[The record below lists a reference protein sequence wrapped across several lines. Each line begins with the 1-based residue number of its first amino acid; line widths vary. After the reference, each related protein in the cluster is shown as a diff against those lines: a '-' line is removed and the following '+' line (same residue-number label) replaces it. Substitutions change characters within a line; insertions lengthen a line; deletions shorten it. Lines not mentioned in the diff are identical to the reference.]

1 MGIFE
6 EKEGILKKK
15 VEECK
20 VSVLL
25 KEKRKNRGNGFNTIP
40 IIMVLDFELF

>member
-1 MGIFE
+1 MDIYE
-6 EKEGILKKK
+6 EKEGILANKM
-15 VEECK
+15 EECK

-25 KEKRKNRGNGFNTIP
+25 KEKRKNRGDGFNTIP